1 MSKNI
6 SDYNSL
12 KNQQKQSDVFKKYK
26 RLLKAKPSTL
36 QEYYYYLQN
45 KQPQLDELNYLS
57 NTQIAN
63 AKNEVAKQLENA
75 VILNDKFK
83 ANLEADKERVKLE
96 SQQRKNRQNE
106 IFAQELFDANT
117 REAKQNLAEKLQGAI
132 RGRKARD
139 EKTYLELDQ
148 IKREQAQ
155 ERMRINQPRMRQI
168 FRANEEYNKNYLKRE
183 KAQEALIG
191 FAKEAKQQQA
201 SRILQGAARAAN
213 VRTKKIMNSNVRD
226 IINKIETS
234 GTIEN
239 PKQAFQV
246 KTATEQQLLRQ
257 QRPPQLR
264 LTNG

>member
-1 MSKNI
+1 MSKDI

-83 ANLEADKERVKLE
+83 ANLEADKERAKLE

-106 IFAQELFDANT
+106 IFAQELFDANI
-117 REAKQNLAEKLQGAI
+117 RQEEKAKQEAKTNLAEKLQGAI
-132 RGRKARD
+132 RAKKAKDIRD
-139 EKTYLELDQ
+139 IMEKTIDKQFIATQKGEIIKRKIEPRMKELD
-148 IKREQAQ
+148 I
-155 ERMRINQPRMRQI
+155 
-168 FRANEEYNKNYLKRE
+168 
-183 KAQEALIG
+183 
-191 FAKEAKQQQA
+191 
-201 SRILQGAARAAN
+201 
-213 VRTKKIMNSNVRD
+213 T
-226 IINKIETS
+226 
-234 GTIEN
+234 
-239 PKQAFQV
+239 
-246 KTATEQQLLRQ
+246 
-257 QRPPQLR
+257 R
-264 LTNG
+264 LDP